1 MPILLP
7 TLLNFQGSSHL
18 FGVGSFS
25 NLIDNDIW
33 MHMLEDRNE
42 LAHDYDGTLAEER
55 AEKIVNQY
63 IPIFEEFREKARGY
77 IEELQSKG

>member
-1 MPILLP
+1 MQEPTSQGGYGSLWKANLLVH
-7 TLLNFQGSSHL
+7 N
-18 FGVGSFS
+18 V

-42 LAHDYDGTLAEER
+42 LAHDYDGLLAEEC
-55 AEKIVNQY
+55 AEKIVSQY
-63 IPIFEEFREKARGY
+63 IPIFEEFREKAKGY

>member
-1 MPILLP
+1 MQKPTSQGGYGLLWKADLLIL
-7 TLLNFQGSSHL
+7 NM
-18 FGVGSFS
+18 

-42 LAHDYDGTLAEER
+42 LAHDYDGTLAEEC
-55 AEKIVNQY
+55 AERIVNQY